1 MESKLCKKTVF
12 LPQQNGTNFDF
23 LFKSVKQ
30 VNVRFK
36 ICLSLK
42 KKLSWYRYALK
53 HIVCTQV
60 ALFFS
65 DKSFSMHDFFLST
78 KLVYNRNC
86 LLWFILLPISRF
98 SFLQE
103 YFFQI
108 QSLRLFSQNDILYFL
123 VQPLCELSISTVG
136 NDEHSPLLRNVTQQC
151 NNVFC
156 FSYRYR

>member
-1 MESKLCKKTVF
+1 MESKLCKRTVF

-53 HIVCTQV
+53 HIVCTLI

-65 DKSFSMHDFFLST
+65 DKSFSTFFYL
-78 KLVYNRNC
+78 YNWNC

-108 QSLRLFSQNDILYFL
+108 QRLRLFSQNDILYFL
-123 VQPLCELSISTVG
+123 VQPLCELSISIVG
-136 NDEHSPLLRNVTQQC
+136 NDEHSPLLRNVTQL
-151 NNVFC
+151 FC